1 LLSSLPQTSPQSLSP
16 SPASASVI
24 ASWK

>member
-16 SPASASVI
+16 SPASASSVI
-24 ASWK
+24 AS